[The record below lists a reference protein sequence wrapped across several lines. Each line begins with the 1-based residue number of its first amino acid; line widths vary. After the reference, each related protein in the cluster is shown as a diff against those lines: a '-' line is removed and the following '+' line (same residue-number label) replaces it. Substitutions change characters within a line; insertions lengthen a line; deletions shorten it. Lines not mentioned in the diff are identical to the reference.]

1 LCNSC
6 AHFFLRGTTK
16 KTVSGGADRI
26 EHLSFKL
33 SG

>member
-6 AHFFLRGTTK
+6 AHFFCEEPK